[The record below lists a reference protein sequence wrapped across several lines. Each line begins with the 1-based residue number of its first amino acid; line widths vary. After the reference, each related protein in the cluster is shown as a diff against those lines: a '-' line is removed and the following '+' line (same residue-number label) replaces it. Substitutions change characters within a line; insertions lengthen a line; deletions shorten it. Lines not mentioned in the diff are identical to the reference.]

1 MSLLIKALDKA
12 QAEKAQAK
20 VSADKTHTDQS
31 KSHSPS
37 PTKETTTTEKS
48 VNSKDEL
55 GLSLSPPEENLTSAV
70 DVEKNVDDVPKA
82 LRGSAADISKR
93 ETLQSLEVKPTVAAP
108 KQLEPQST
116 RASATE
122 ATPPIQAQAANVFAV
137 KRIEPTHQT
146 AKIAILVGLVALLMV
161 AALLYW
167 YQYVFNAPEIVIPPR
182 PVIGQEMPEPLPE
195 LPVVNEE
202 IALTVEPDASE
213 NTTEGVAASDSAIE
227 VDKATDKVDQQ
238 AKRPKSIMAPNN
250 LAPAVEKTLAANE
263 AVVDK
268 ADSIAFSNNAPQDM
282 AVASESAS
290 IEVTQTKTA
299 SGVNP
304 ILMRAYEAYNA
315 GNDHQAQQDY
325 KQVLQRYGLN
335 VDAMLGLG
343 AIATRQ
349 GRLADANGWYQKVL
363 ELEPRNEV
371 AKAGLISLQQNNQT
385 LSSESNIK
393 SMLATTPDD
402 ANLHAAL
409 GDVYAS
415 QGRWSS
421 AQQAYFDAYRINRS
435 AENAFNLGVSL
446 DQLGKSNLALPYYQ
460 EALQKASQTSVI
472 DTVALEA
479 RISSIQ

>member
-20 VSADKTHTDQS
+20 VSADKKQTDQS

-55 GLSLSPPEENLTSAV
+55 GLSLSPPEENLTST
-70 DVEKNVDDVPKA
+70 VELKTNADDVPKA
-82 LRGSAADISKR
+82 LRGSAADMSQKAILHPAEEKPAFSISKP
-93 ETLQSLEVKPTVAAP
+93 SDKPF
-108 KQLEPQST
+108 T
-116 RASATE
+116 RVSAE
-122 ATPPIQAQAANVFAV
+122 ESTPPAQAQAANVFAV
-137 KRIEPTHQT
+137 KRIEATHQN
-146 AKIAILVGLVALLMV
+146 AKIAILVGLVALLIV

-182 PVIGQEMPEPLPE
+182 PVISQEMPEPLPE
-195 LPVVNEE
+195 LPIANEE
-202 IALTVEPDASE
+202 TAQIVEPETVEDV
-213 NTTEGVAASDSAIE
+213 TEGVPTPESTMA
-227 VDKATDKVDQQ
+227 VDEATSNVEQP

-268 ADSIAFSNNAPQDM
+268 TDSIAFSTNASQDM

-325 KQVLQRYGLN
+325 KQVLQRYGMN
-335 VDAMLGLG
+335 VDALLGLG

-409 GDVYAS
+409 GDIYAS

-446 DQLGKSNLALPYYQ
+446 DQLGKANLALPYYQ
-460 EALQKASQTSVI
+460 EALQKVGQSSVI

>member
-20 VSADKTHTDQS
+20 ESADNKQTNQT
-31 KSHSPS
+31 KSRPQPQAS
-37 PTKETTTTEKS
+37 ETPATEKPAN
-48 VNSKDEL
+48 VTGET
-55 GLSLSPPEENLTSAV
+55 GLSLSPPEENLTPAAEFKSNA
-70 DVEKNVDDVPKA
+70 DDVPKA
-82 LRGSAADISKR
+82 LRGSAADISQK
-93 ETLQSLEVKPTVAAP
+93 EALQEAEVKPTLTAP
-108 KQLEPQST
+108 KRLEPQST
-116 RASATE
+116 TASVTDT
-122 ATPPIQAQAANVFAV
+122 TPPSQAQAANVFAV
-137 KRIEPTHQT
+137 KRIEPTHQV

-167 YQYVFNAPEIVIPPR
+167 YQLVLNKPDVIIPPR
-182 PVIGQEMPEPLPE
+182 PVISQEMPEPLPE
-195 LPVVNEE
+195 LPAVTEE
-202 IALTVEPDASE
+202 IALIVEPE
-213 NTTEGVAASDSAIE
+213 AIE
-227 VDKATDKVDQQ
+227 NSREEVGAPGAATEVNDETEKVEQL
-238 AKRPKSIMAPNN
+238 AKRPKSILASNN
-250 LAPAVEKTLAANE
+250 QVPAIEKTLTANE
-263 AVVDK
+263 AVVDA
-268 ADSIAFSNNAPQDM
+268 ADNVQFTNTAPSEM
-282 AVASESAS
+282 VVASDSAS

-315 GNDHQAQQDY
+315 GNDIQAQQDY

-335 VDAMLGLG
+335 IDALLGLG

-371 AKAGLISLQQNNQT
+371 AKAGLISLQQNNQ
-385 LSSESNIK
+385 LPNSESNIK
-393 SMLATTPDD
+393 SMLATAPDD

-409 GDVYAS
+409 GDIYAS

-435 AENAFNLGVSL
+435 AENAFNLAVSL
-446 DQLGKSNLALPYYQ
+446 DQLGKANLALPYYQ
-460 EALQKASQTSVI
+460 EALQKAGQTSAI